1 MRRVIPFVLLLAVVA
16 TACNRDRE
24 ARRAR
29 AVLSKA
35 LPQAMAFP
43 GSSVITF
50 SAGEDA
56 AQIELSTMAPF
67 KDVVAWYR
75 EALPLNGWEVQSDAV
90 DESGAVIIYAE
101 KAKQPLWITLR
112 ANVGSPGT
120 TYRLM
125 GGVVEPDSTK
135 AQSGS
140 SMSSNRIQ
148 RR

>member
-1 MRRVIPFVLLLAVVA
+1 M
-16 TACNRDRE
+16 E
-24 ARRAR
+24 
-29 AVLSKA
+29 
-35 LPQAMAFP
+35 
-43 GSSVITF
+43 
-50 SAGEDA
+50 
-56 AQIELSTMAPF
+56 PF
-67 KDVVAWYR
+67 KDVVEWYR

-140 SMSSNRIQ
+140 SMSSNHIQ
-148 RR
+148 RRKKKEAAKPGGPGGVFPPGTPAPPPP